1 MLRFCFGMARFPEAT
16 GEYNSPLTPSR
27 QTEGGARR
35 TRGRLDLSGMSRL
48 PTSTLPILEPFPT
61 PTRVSRRKNRL
72 RRFILCETLAI
83 LLLFF
88 LTEFTSAPEGDET
101 TGMLTQ
107 GAFILV
113 AAAVALIPIFFYG
126 RPRSDYRSGR

>member
-1 MLRFCFGMARFPEAT
+1 MARFPEAT
-16 GEYNSPLTPSR
+16 SDYNSPLTSSR
-27 QTEGGARR
+27 QTEGGAGYAP
-35 TRGRLDLSGMSRL
+35 GRLDLSGMSRL
-48 PTSTLPILEPFPT
+48 PTATPPIREPFPT

-88 LTEFTSAPEGDET
+88 LAEFTSAPEGEET
-101 TGMLTQ
+101 TRMLAQ